1 MTREIRLIHGT
12 DRIKRLAQRPD
23 ISGAVRQ
30 IRADMAE
37 ADRAYAEREESSG
50 YKRSGSSKESRPPG

>member
-23 ISGAVRQ
+23 ITSAVRQ
-30 IRADMAE
+30 IRAGMAE
-37 ADRAYAEREESSG
+37 ADRAYAGVR
-50 YKRSGSSKESRPPG
+50 